1 MRKRRNI
8 WIKSIAWL
16 LSLALLMTV
25 IPFPASKRVWAETV
39 TDATNSQNPVYV
51 AFELESS
58 SSDYNQYNAI
68 VYNNSNNV
76 VCDWEVTVLFATDP
90 GYNAGWNGVSYDANT
105 KTMTI
110 QTYGEAS
117 WDNATIYAGKTGS
130 GAGFQIDAGALD
142 TATVTLTYSQGESP
156 SGPATGSGSGNQG
169 GNGGSTVTDSTT
181 NLDLDVEFN
190 YAKLLQQSL
199 YFYDANMCG
208 KLEDDCALS
217 WRGNCH
223 TYDSNVTYTNS
234 GVTYSVDVSGG
245 FHDAGDHVKFG
256 LPQGYAASVLG
267 MSYYQFKD
275 AFDSLEQ
282 DAHLKTI
289 TDYFCDYFK
298 RCTVYKQG
306 SSDEVIAFCYQ
317 VGNGDT
323 DHAIWTAPETQTLA
337 RPAYFADASNPATDQ
352 VSVAIAALALN
363 YLNFGN
369 EEDLKVAKDLFAFVQ
384 KNSLSCAT
392 DGCQTYYNST
402 SYGDDYATAAAAL
415 YVATGKT
422 DATYLNV
429 YNTYK
434 DANANGINQYWV
446 MDWANSGALA
456 AMLMGDTTKLSSITA
471 AGQKGTKLDNVFWCL
486 SDWGSC
492 RYNSATQFVGLTY
505 DKLAS
510 TNTYTDWATSQMN
523 YMIGDNPSKRC
534 YAVGYNENSSKYP
547 HHRAA
552 SRSTDAGVVMEN
564 HYTLLGAMAGG
575 PGSNG
580 TYKDDQNDYY
590 CNEVALDY
598 NAGYVGALAGLY
610 LAHKDDTSAYLS
622 YAGKTTTNYGTTLS
636 TADELAVAGVTT
648 YYGPGSTE
656 NPGENPGDDPV
667 EELKPAELVSSV
679 QQLECPQLEYGY
691 VTASAVQATLSN
703 VGEEATTPSS
713 IALEKGDYFE
723 LVKPVTCTSIA
734 PAGTCVVEVR
744 AKAGLLAG
752 AYEDKVVISYDEK
765 TLSIPVRVTVEK
777 KAVTAVGFP
786 SASNLAVGQTLSD
799 AALTGGDTIYGTF
812 AWENPT
818 LVVSKGTAE
827 HNVVLTL
834 NDFTKANY
842 SFAGVDGYNEAG
854 TIIRG
859 VTVNVT
865 RADLPGISF
874 PSATDITYGQ
884 ALADSELVGGS
895 TEYGSFAWEDAS
907 YKPGAN
913 EIGAIQKNVIF
924 TWNTDCVE
932 AYALEADELTMKQAV
947 TLTVKKAQQTA
958 LPATPVLKDR
968 SATSVSVVAV
978 EGVEYSLDGETDWQT
993 AGVFANLTEFTEY
1006 KIYARYGETATHKAG
1021 LACGQPLSV
1030 YTLVSDP
1037 YTIDVS
1043 KLGVDNAKDYID
1055 ALRTSNDSNTTV
1067 TYEDGVLTL
1076 TRENVTYTLTG
1087 TNESLTVKVPSANTK
1102 VELAEGA
1109 IVGSVEQDSEES
1121 GTTDEPNNPEEPGTS
1136 DKPNTPGSSNTSNDS
1151 GQTSSPDV
1159 SDTLKALEKIII
1171 TGITKKVAPGKKI
1184 KFVAGTYPE
1193 DAQQPKILWKV
1204 SNKKYATVNS
1214 SGVVKAKK
1222 AGKGKSVIVTAYS
1235 EDGKLQ
1241 ATVKVKI
1248 MKKAVKK
1255 LKLTAKTKTLKVGKT
1270 MKVKVKFTPA
1280 KGISKEVTWTSSNP
1294 SVATVDAKGKV
1305 KALKKGTVKITAK
1318 AKDGTGKKATIK
1330 IKVK

>member
-8 WIKSIAWL
+8 MIKSIAWL

-25 IPFPASKRVWAETV
+25 IPFPAAKMVLAETV
-39 TDATNSQNPVYV
+39 TDATNLQNPVYV
-51 AFELESS
+51 AFELEDSTQQ
-58 SSDYNQYNAI
+58 YNQYKVY
-68 VYNNSNNV
+68 VYNNSGNT
-76 VCDWEVTVLFATDP
+76 VCDWEITMQFGAVPAI
-90 GYNAGWNGVSYDANT
+90 NSMWNGVSYDENT

-110 QTYGEAS
+110 QTYGGDG
-117 WDNATIYAGKTGS
+117 WDNATIYNGDSAS
-130 GAGFQIDAGALD
+130 GAGFQINAGALD
-142 TATVTLTYSQGESP
+142 TATVTLTYSRGESS
-156 SGPATGSGSGNQG
+156 SGPATGA
-169 GNGGSTVTDSTT
+169 GGSTVTDSTT
-181 NLDLDVEFN
+181 NLELDVEFN

-199 YFYDANMCG
+199 YFYDAIMCG

-223 TYDSNVTYTNS
+223 TYDSNVTYTS
-234 GVTYSVDVSGG
+234 GDVTYSVDVSGG

-306 SSDEVIAFCYQ
+306 SNDEVIAFCYQ
-317 VGNGDT
+317 VGDGGT
-323 DHAIWTAPETQTLA
+323 DHALWSAPETQTLD

-384 KNSLSCAT
+384 KNSLACAT
-392 DGCQTYYNST
+392 EGCQTYYNST

-422 DATYLNV
+422 NATYANV
-429 YNTYK
+429 YNAYK
-434 DANANGINQYWV
+434 DASDNGVNEYWV
-446 MDWANSGALA
+446 LDWANTGALA
-456 AMLMGDTTKLSSITA
+456 AMLMGDTAKLSNITK
-471 AGQKGTKLDNVFWCL
+471 AGQDGTKIDNVFWCRL
-486 SDWGSC
+486 DWGSC

-510 TNTYTDWATSQMN
+510 ANTYTDWATSQMN

-552 SRSTDAGVVMEN
+552 SRSTEAGVVMEN
-564 HYTLLGAMAGG
+564 HYTLLGAMVGG

-580 TYKDDQNDYY
+580 TYKDDQNNYE

-610 LAHKDDTSAYLS
+610 LAHKDDTSTYLS

-648 YYGPGSTE
+648 YYGPGAGE
-656 NPGENPGDDPV
+656 NPGEDPGDDPV
-667 EELKPAELVSSV
+667 EDLKPAELVSSV

-691 VTASAVQATLSN
+691 VTASAVQTTLSN
-703 VGEEATTPSS
+703 VGEVATTPGS
-713 IALEKGDYFE
+713 IALETGNYFE
-723 LVKPVTCTSIA
+723 LVKPTTCTSIS

-752 AYEDKVVISYDEK
+752 TYEDKVVISYEEK

-777 KAVTAVGFP
+777 KAVTAVAFP
-786 SASNLAVGQTLSD
+786 SSSNLVQGQTLSD
-799 AALTGGDTIYGTF
+799 AALTGGDTVYGTF

-818 LVVSKGTAE
+818 QVVSKGTAE
-827 HNVVLTL
+827 YNVVLTL
-834 NDFTKANY
+834 NDFAKANY
-842 SFAGVDGYNEAG
+842 SFAGVDGYKEAG
-854 TIIRG
+854 TIVRG
-859 VTVNVT
+859 VSVNVT
-865 RADLPGISF
+865 RADLPTISF
-874 PSATDITYGQ
+874 PAATDITYGQ
-884 ALADSELVGGS
+884 TLADSGLVGGS
-895 TEYGSFAWEDAS
+895 TEYGSFEWEDAS
-907 YKPGAN
+907 DKPGAN
-913 EIGAIQKNVIF
+913 EIGSIQKNVIF
-924 TWNTDCVE
+924 TWNADCVE
-932 AYALEADELTMKQAV
+932 AYALATDELTMKQAV

-958 LPATPVLKDR
+958 SPATPALKDR
-968 SATSVSVVAV
+968 SADSVSVKAE

-993 AGVFANLTEFTEY
+993 AGDFENLSEFTEY
-1006 KIYARYGETATHKAG
+1006 KIYVRYGETATHKAG
-1021 LACGQPLSV
+1021 PAGGQPLLV
-1030 YTLVSDP
+1030 YTLVADP

-1043 KLGVDNAKDYID
+1043 KFGADNAKDYVD
-1055 ALRTSNDSNTTV
+1055 ALRTANDSNPTV

-1076 TRENVTYTLTG
+1076 TQENATYTLTG
-1087 TNESLTVKVPSANTK
+1087 TNEELTVKALSASTK

-1109 IVGSVEQDSEES
+1109 MVGSVEQDSEES
-1121 GTTDEPNNPEEPGTS
+1121 GTTEEPGISDKPSNPEEPGTS
-1136 DKPNTPGSSNTSNDS
+1136 DKPN
-1151 GQTSSPDV
+1151 SPNV
-1159 SDTLKALEKIII
+1159 SDTLKAPEKIII

-1184 KFVAGTYPE
+1184 KFVAGVYPE

-1204 SNKKYATVNS
+1204 SNKKYATVSS

-1222 AGKGKSVIVTAYS
+1222 AGKGKSVILTAYS

-1255 LKLTAKTKTLKVGKT
+1255 LKLTAKAKTLKVGKT

-1280 KGISKEVTWTSSNP
+1280 KGISKEVAWTSSNP